1 MLIADLFLRYRR
13 HFRVAIFALL
23 LITPSQ
29 SWKAPNGCLEVTTA
43 LAKNPILDVLIKEP
57 NFLPNAVKCLQET
70 IRLIGE
76 TGWKTVQA
84 MMPPEI
90 TEFIHNVGLHVMR
103 SPEEYATGAGLV
115 FMSVYLCYKGAELS
129 IEAKH
134 LALDH
139 QRFQEEFDLLDQE
152 LNETKS
158 LIDTEV
164 VRQSETGNTPQLV
177 KNMKKLLKKVDRTST
192 ILTELLDKIH
202 HNAKK
207 CESGKAWCV
216 FYGVLA
222 TGACVC
228 AICTRNLWVY
238 ATVCGVSLG
247 TIVFSDDTYKTNK
260 KTLQKSHSLRQDV
273 NDLRKKI
280 RKHHSNLEMNLYMY

>member
-29 SWKAPNGCLEVTTA
+29 SSKAPNGCLEVTTA
-43 LAKNPILDVLIKEP
+43 LAKNPSLDVLVKEP

-70 IRLIGE
+70 IRLIGV
-76 TGWKTVQA
+76 TGWKTVQT
-84 MMPPEI
+84 MMPPGF
-90 TEFIHNVGLHVMR
+90 TKFIHNVGLHLTR
-103 SPEEYATGAGLV
+103 SPEVYGTGAGLI
-115 FMSVYLCYKGAELS
+115 FMSVYLCYKGTELLT
-129 IEAKH
+129 EAKH
-134 LALDH
+134 LALEH
-139 QRFQEEFDLLDQE
+139 QRFQEEFDLLDEE
-152 LNETKS
+152 LKEIKFFM
-158 LIDTEV
+158 DTEV
-164 VRQSETGNTPQLV
+164 VPQWETGNTQLV
-177 KNMKKLLKKVDRTST
+177 KNIKKLSKKLDRSST
-192 ILTELLDKIH
+192 ILTELITQIH

-207 CESGKAWCV
+207 CESGKAWCA

-247 TIVFSDDTYKTNK
+247 TIVFSDDTYKRNN
-260 KTLQKSHSLRQDV
+260 KTLQKSHSLRQHA
-273 NDLRKKI
+273 NDWRKKI
-280 RKHHSNLEMNLYMY
+280 CKYRFNLEMKL